1 MKILDLKKVTII
13 LVTMLLFLSMQI
25 SVFASDNCTVVK
37 IPVKQLFDSEVESV
51 ADEFSYIMTTDQSDA
66 PMPAGSRNKQYS
78 WTMEKNAATEIT
90 LNVKTAGQ
98 YHYTLCQ
105 TTEKKDNYK
114 YDQNKYHVT
123 VEAYY
128 NESNQ
133 LKVVTIVANEK
144 GEKIET
150 ISFKNSYMGEEKP
163 NPTQPSNPLQPSRPS
178 HSDGSGKTNSVKTG
192 DDSPVMGYFLLL
204 FGSLICLSILTYE
217 NQKRN
222 TFSQENGWSIFSIK
236 HVVQVDKYDTLQDAV
251 MAAKDSSETADL
263 NAYVSD
269 AKAVLMSDTKTTV
282 NTEDSTSPEPSDAQD
297 PCDEYVN
304 LTINKV
310 WKDFRNMDNIRPDTI
325 TVTISRSWTDAEG
338 TEHTEVVPNYENY
351 EIKGDI
357 SKSTWQKVIE
367 TLPAYIKDDAGTL
380 RYYKYSVT
388 ETEINGYTTTI
399 KSSDDGFTFTI
410 INRHFALLPD
420 TGGEGIMMFIIAG
433 GLLLAFLLYTGRR
446 RKRKQTM

>member
-37 IPVKQLFDSEVESV
+37 IPVKQLFDSEVEGI

-66 PMPAGSRNKQYS
+66 PMPAGGRNMQYS
-78 WTMEKNAATEIT
+78 WTMKKNAATEIT

-144 GEKIET
+144 G
-150 ISFKNSYMGEEKP
+150 
-163 NPTQPSNPLQPSRPS
+163 S
-178 HSDGSGKTNSVKTG
+178 HSDGSGKPNSVKTG

-217 NQKRN
+217 SQRRNKRE
-222 TFSQENGWSIFSIK
+222 SQ
-236 HVVQVDKYDTLQDAV
+236 
-251 MAAKDSSETADL
+251 
-263 NAYVSD
+263 
-269 AKAVLMSDTKTTV
+269 
-282 NTEDSTSPEPSDAQD
+282 
-297 PCDEYVN
+297 DE
-304 LTINKV
+304 
-310 WKDFRNMDNIRPDTI
+310 
-325 TVTISRSWTDAEG
+325 A
-338 TEHTEVVPNYENY
+338 
-351 EIKGDI
+351 
-357 SKSTWQKVIE
+357 
-367 TLPAYIKDDAGTL
+367 
-380 RYYKYSVT
+380 
-388 ETEINGYTTTI
+388 
-399 KSSDDGFTFTI
+399 
-410 INRHFALLPD
+410 
-420 TGGEGIMMFIIAG
+420 
-433 GLLLAFLLYTGRR
+433 
-446 RKRKQTM
+446 